1 MIEKIGELLQFD
13 ETVQSHTSRLADH
26 PVFLRAKAI
35 QDVLNDGVASYTELL
50 MSLTYACNQLNS
62 EVKQTKLYEEPVTF
76 TGASTSVIVPETSV
90 DYADGSVAIDADTT
104 STYDD
109 VGDYVDDD
117 EDEDEE
123 YRDTLDWTIDDEDVQ
138 SSLRSITA
146 PFAGFGFSIAASDT
160 RDKFEGIDHD
170 DLPCHGE
177 IYVRQALGSVAT
189 ALADVTYY
197 TAAKIED
204 VSVEFDKDKTE
215 DTLKAATEK
224 IVKFTN
230 DPAVNATFIDLVMAF
245 ADDELNSEN
254 GFRAIAKH
262 TKTLLNEP
270 ALRYNPQFTDA
281 IMDYVMHIT
290 ELSRAV
296 SIATSLII
304 YPPSSAEADYRPLVS
319 PDDRP
324 MLVESGFGELITLQ
338 AQQPDEDKPQ
348 YQLFIPC
355 SVEGNRVGYI
365 PLENIVKIYNY

>member
-1 MIEKIGELLQFD
+1 MNEKIGELLQFD
-13 ETVQSHTSRLADH
+13 ETMQSHTGRLADH

-35 QDVLNDGVASYTELL
+35 QDVLNDSVTSYTDLL
-50 MSLTYACNQLNS
+50 MGLTDVCNRLNY
-62 EVKQTKLYEEPVTF
+62 EVKQTNLYEEPVTF
-76 TGASTSVIVPETSV
+76 TGASTSVVVPETSV
-90 DYADGSVAIDADTT
+90 DYADGSIAIEADTT

-109 VGDYVDDD
+109 VGDYAD
-117 EDEDEE
+117 EDEEEDEE
-123 YRDTLDWTIDDEDVQ
+123 YRDTLDWTIDEDDIQ
-138 SSLRSITA
+138 PSLRSITA
-146 PFAGFGFSIAASDT
+146 PFAGFGFTIAASDT
-160 RDKFEGIDHD
+160 RDKFEDIDHD

-177 IYVRQALGSVAT
+177 IYIRQALGSAAT

-224 IVKFTN
+224 IEKFTN

-270 ALRYNPQFTDA
+270 TLQYNPQFTDA

-304 YPPSSAEADYRPLVS
+304 YPPNSAGEDYRPLVS